1 MEMEIPKL
9 ARTVWE
15 TENTLNFV
23 ECPILNFHYFWL
35 IKKLFNLLFGFNNTK
50 VIY

>member
-15 TENTLNFV
+15 TENTLLKCLTEKTVN
-23 ECPILNFHYFWL
+23 W
-35 IKKLFNLLFGFNNTK
+35 KKCLSEKKFQFSIEKLDLLMT
-50 VIY
+50 